1 MRKPLIG
8 VLPLY
13 DEHKDSYW
21 MLPAYM
27 KALEEAGAIPVMLP
41 LTVDQ
46 NSLEQIATGMDG
58 LLFTGGHDVDPSL
71 YGQAR
76 MEQCGVSIHERDEME
91 KKLFQLALAVDLPM
105 LGICRGIQLFNVLL
119 GGTLYQDL
127 PSQLDSEL
135 KHVQKPPYATPTH
148 DVDVER
154 KSSLFRMVGKSRLAV
169 NSYHHQAIDILAP
182 GCKVMAIAKD
192 GVIEAI
198 EHPAYHYL
206 MAVQWHPEFSYVVD
220 NVSKNIFRSFVEA
233 AS

>member
-13 DEHKDSYW
+13 DEQKDSYW

-46 NSLEQIATGMDG
+46 SNLEQIATGMDG
-58 LLFTGGHDVDPSL
+58 LLFTGGHDVDPKL
-71 YGQAR
+71 YGQER
-76 MEQCGVSIHERDEME
+76 VKQCGLSIPERDEME
-91 KKLFQLALAVDLPM
+91 QKLFQLALAVDLPL
-105 LGICRGIQLFNVLL
+105 LGICRGIQIFNVLL

-127 PSQLDSEL
+127 PSQLDSKL
-135 KHVQKPPYATPTH
+135 KHVQQPPYDTPSH
-148 DVDVER
+148 EVEVKR
-154 KSSLFRMVGKSRLAV
+154 KSSLYRMVGKKRLDV

-182 GCKVMAIAKD
+182 GCKVMAVAQD
-192 GVIEAI
+192 GIIEAI
-198 EHPAYHYL
+198 EHPAYRYL
-206 MAVQWHPEFSYVVD
+206 MAVQWHPEFSYVAD
-220 NVSKNIFRSFVEA
+220 NVSKEIFRSFVDA